1 MLFIE
6 IYYCQ
11 LCLDHDNTQR
21 LHNNSR
27 GKVAAQ
33 IESFPQVLSQ
43 LALSKFIVKVYRTT

>member
-33 IESFPQVLSQ
+33 IESFPLVLSQ